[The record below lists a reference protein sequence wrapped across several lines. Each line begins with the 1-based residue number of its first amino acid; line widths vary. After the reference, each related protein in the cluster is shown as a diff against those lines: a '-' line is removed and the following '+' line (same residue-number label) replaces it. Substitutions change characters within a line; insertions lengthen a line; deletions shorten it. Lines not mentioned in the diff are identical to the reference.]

1 MSDNHPEI
9 REISSTAY
17 HVFGCCASFTVRI
30 PAFVSYKDIG
40 QILSAAQKLS
50 SPNCT
55 SEALIVKPTHI
66 LDINSYYYEF
76 H

>member
-1 MSDNHPEI
+1 M
-9 REISSTAY
+9 
-17 HVFGCCASFTVRI
+17 FGSCASFTVRI
-30 PAFVSYKDIG
+30 PTFVRYKDID

-55 SEALIVKPTHI
+55 SEALIVKTTHI